1 MSSTG
6 SYEAAVATQRRPG
19 LEGRDGSLH
28 PRELVRLGTLAASSH
43 NTQPWKFQ
51 LQDRSLT
58 LWPDFSRRCAVVD
71 PDDGHLFKSLG
82 CAAENIVHAAAAQGH
97 AAEVSFDAG
106 ARVVRIAF
114 EPSRAVRATPLFHAI
129 PHRQCSRRSYT
140 GKPLPPTVMAA
151 LEQAGSGDGVRTLLI
166 EDRAVRDAIVDYV
179 RESDIAQLSDPAFR
193 KELIAWLRFND
204 AAALRT
210 GDGLAGRVTGQP
222 AIPDWLAQVIIP
234 FVLTGKAQAQV
245 DATNI
250 RSAPMIAVFVATRET
265 PAAWL
270 EVGRVYE
277 RFALQTT
284 ALDVRT
290 AFINQPIE
298 VRHLRPGLNS
308 LLGLDGETALLIVRV
323 GYGPQA
329 PFSLRRPVDDVILSD

>member
-1 MSSTG
+1 M
-6 SYEAAVATQRRPG
+6 
-19 LEGRDGSLH
+19 
-28 PRELVRLGTLAASSH
+28 TLC
-43 NTQPWKFQ
+43 
-51 LQDRSLT
+51 
-58 LWPDFSRRCAVVD
+58 PDFSRRCAVVD
-71 PDDGHLFKSLG
+71 PDDAHLFKSLG

-97 AAEVSFDAG
+97 ATEVSFDAED
-106 ARVVRIAF
+106 RVVRFAF
-114 EPSRAVRATPLFHAI
+114 EPSRAMHATPLFHAI
-129 PHRQCSRRSYT
+129 PHRQCSKRPYT
-140 GKPLPPTVMAA
+140 AQPLPPAVMAD
-151 LEQAGSGDGVRTLLI
+151 LEKAGNGDGVRTLMI

-179 RESDIAQLSDPAFR
+179 REGDIAQLSDPAFR

-222 AIPDWLAQVIIP
+222 AIPDWLARMVIP
-234 FVLTGKAQAQV
+234 LVLTGKGQAQLDV
-245 DATNI
+245 TNI
-250 RSAPMIAVFVATRET
+250 RSAPMIAVFVATQQT

-277 RFALQTT
+277 RFALQAT

-298 VRHLRPGLNS
+298 VRHLRPRLNS
-308 LLGLDGETALLIVRV
+308 LLGLDGETALLMVRV

-329 PFSLRRPVDDVILSD
+329 PFSLRRSVDDVILSG